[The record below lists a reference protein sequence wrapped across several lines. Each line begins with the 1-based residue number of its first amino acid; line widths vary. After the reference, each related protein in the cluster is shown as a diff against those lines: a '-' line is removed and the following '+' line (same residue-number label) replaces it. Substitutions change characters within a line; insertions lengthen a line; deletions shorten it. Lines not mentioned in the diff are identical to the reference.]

1 MTEGSEDDSGDEEM
15 TFVIKSLREKKDG
28 QKGYFNYK
36 KFVHFITEC
45 RELQNDKPKKGS
57 FHKDSFN
64 NKFKKNLIS
73 TWDELDNEEDSKKD
87 EDQANLSLMTLT
99 SFEAELDSD
108 SGLQSEED
116 DEVFSKL
123 SHSDLIIFVQ
133 DLM

>member
-1 MTEGSEDDSGDEEM
+1 M
-15 TFVIKSLREKKDG
+15 
-28 QKGYFNYK
+28 
-36 KFVHFITEC
+36 
-45 RELQNDKPKKGS
+45 
-57 FHKDSFN
+57 
-64 NKFKKNLIS
+64 S

-108 SGLQSEED
+108 SGLQSKEED
-116 DEVFSKL
+116 EIFSKL